1 MAEEKKAE
9 ETEAKTTTRAR
20 KTKETSKAE
29 ETKPKTTTRARK
41 TKETSKAE
49 ETKPKTTTRARRT
62 KAMSKD
68 DVIAAIGGLSEEDK
82 SAIMLE
88 VVKGMTVL
96 GLSDFVKACEETFG
110 VSAAAPMM
118 AVPAGMPAAAGA
130 AAGPAEEEKTE
141 FDVIL
146 KEIGP
151 KKIQVI
157 KAVREI
163 TSLGL
168 RESKELVDGAP
179 APVIKGVPKE
189 EAEAT
194 KAKLEAEGAVAELK

>member
-1 MAEEKKAE
+1 MAEEKK
-9 ETEAKTTTRAR
+9 T
-20 KTKETSKAE
+20 E
-29 ETKPKTTTRARK
+29 ETKAKKTRTTRTRKTTEAQ
-41 TKETSKAE
+41 AE
-49 ETKPKTTTRARRT
+49 
-62 KAMSKD
+62 AMGRD
-68 DVIAAIGGLSEEDK
+68 DIIAAIGGLSEEDK
-82 SAIMLE
+82 STIMLE

-96 GLSDFVKACEETFG
+96 GLSDFVKACEEAFG

-118 AVPAGMPAAAGA
+118 AVPAGVPAVAAAAGL
-130 AAGPAEEEKTE
+130 AEEEKTE

-168 RESKELVDGAP
+168 KESKELVDGVP
-179 APVIKGVPKE
+179 ALVVKGVPKE

-194 KAKLEAEGAVAELK
+194 KAKLEAEEAVVELK

>member
-1 MAEEKKAE
+1 MAEEKK
-9 ETEAKTTTRAR
+9 TEKTTT
-20 KTKETSKAE
+20 KK
-29 ETKPKTTTRARK
+29 TTRAQK
-41 TKETSKAE
+41 AKE
-49 ETKPKTTTRARRT
+49 
-62 KAMSKD
+62 MSKD
-68 DVIAAIGGLSEEDK
+68 DIIAAIGGLSEEDK

-88 VVKGMTVL
+88 TVKGMTVL
-96 GLSDFVKACEETFG
+96 ELSDFVKACEEAFG

-118 AVPAGMPAAAGA
+118 AIPAGMPAAAA

-141 FDVIL
+141 FDVVL

-168 RESKELVDGAP
+168 KESKELVDSAP
-179 APVIKGVPKE
+179 APVVKDVPKE

-194 KAKLEAEGAVAELK
+194 KAKLEAEGAVVELK

>member
-9 ETEAKTTTRAR
+9 ETKAKKTT
-20 KTKETSKAE
+20 KAQ
-29 ETKPKTTTRARK
+29 KPK
-41 TKETSKAE
+41 E
-49 ETKPKTTTRARRT
+49 
-62 KAMSKD
+62 MNKD
-68 DVIAAIGGLSEEDK
+68 DIIAVIGGLSEEDK

-88 VVKGMTVL
+88 TVKGMTVL
-96 GLSDFVKACEETFG
+96 GLSDFVKACEDAFG

-118 AVPAGMPAAAGA
+118 AVPAGMPAAA

-168 RESKELVDGAP
+168 KESKDLVDSAP
-179 APVIKGVPKE
+179 APVVKGLPKE

-194 KAKLEAEGAVAELK
+194 KTKLEAEGAVVELE

>member
-1 MAEEKKAE
+1 MAEEKKTE
-9 ETEAKTTTRAR
+9 ETKAKKTTRAR
-20 KTKETSKAE
+20 KPKA
-29 ETKPKTTTRARK
+29 T
-41 TKETSKAE
+41 
-49 ETKPKTTTRARRT
+49 
-62 KAMSKD
+62 SKD
-68 DVIAAIGGLSEEDK
+68 DIIAAIGGLSEEDK
-82 SAIMLE
+82 SAILLE
-88 VVKGMTVL
+88 TVKGMTVL
-96 GLSDFVKACEETFG
+96 GLSDFVKACEDAFG

-130 AAGPAEEEKTE
+130 AGPAEEEKTE

-146 KEIGP
+146 KEFGP

-168 RESKELVDGAP
+168 KESKELVDSAP
-179 APVIKGVPKE
+179 APVVKGIPKE

-194 KAKLEAEGAVAELK
+194 KAKLEAEGAVVELK

>member
-1 MAEEKKAE
+1 MAEEKK
-9 ETEAKTTTRAR
+9 
-20 KTKETSKAE
+20 TKE
-29 ETKPKTTTRARK
+29 
-41 TKETSKAE
+41 
-49 ETKPKTTTRARRT
+49 
-62 KAMSKD
+62 MGKD
-68 DVIAAIGGLSEEDK
+68 DIISAVGGLSEEDK

-88 VVKGMTVL
+88 IVKGMTVL
-96 GLSDFVKACEETFG
+96 ELSGFIKACEEAFG

-118 AVPAGMPAAAGA
+118 AVPAGMPAAAG

-168 RESKELVDGAP
+168 RESKELVDSAP
-179 APVIKGVPKE
+179 TPVVKGVPKE
-189 EAEAT
+189 EAEAN
-194 KAKLEAEGAVAELK
+194 KAKLEAEGAVVELK

>member
-1 MAEEKKAE
+1 MAEEK
-9 ETEAKTTTRAR
+9 
-20 KTKETSKAE
+20 TKG
-29 ETKPKTTTRARK
+29 
-41 TKETSKAE
+41 
-49 ETKPKTTTRARRT
+49 
-62 KAMSKD
+62 MSKD
-68 DVIAAIGGLSEEDK
+68 DIIAAIGGLSEEDRA
-82 SAIMLE
+82 AIMLE
-88 VVKGMTVL
+88 IVKGMTVL
-96 GLSDFVKACEETFG
+96 GLSSFVKACEETFG

-118 AVPAGMPAAAGA
+118 AVPAGMPTAA

-168 RESKELVDGAP
+168 KESKELVDSAP
-179 APVIKGVPKE
+179 APIVKGVPKE

-194 KAKLEAEGAVAELK
+194 KAKLEAEGAVVEIK

>member
-1 MAEEKKAE
+1 MAEEKKTGE
-9 ETEAKTTTRAR
+9 KKAR
-20 KTKETSKAE
+20 KT
-29 ETKPKTTTRARK
+29 
-41 TKETSKAE
+41 
-49 ETKPKTTTRARRT
+49 T
-62 KAMSKD
+62 KAKGMSKD
-68 DVIAAIGGLSEEDK
+68 DVIAAIGELPEEDK
-82 SAIMLE
+82 SVVLLE
-88 VVKGMTVL
+88 IVKSMTVL

-118 AVPAGMPAAAGA
+118 AVPAGMPAAVGA
-130 AAGPAEEEKTE
+130 AAGPTAEEEKTE

-157 KAVREI
+157 KAVREV

-168 RESKELVDGAP
+168 REAKELVDGVP
-179 APVIKGVPKE
+179 AQVVKGVPKE

-194 KAKLEAEGAVAELK
+194 KAKLEAEGAVVELQ

>member
-1 MAEEKKAE
+1 MAEEKK
-9 ETEAKTTTRAR
+9 TEGTKAKKTTK
-20 KTKETSKAE
+20 KTAKAQASE
-29 ETKPKTTTRARK
+29 
-41 TKETSKAE
+41 
-49 ETKPKTTTRARRT
+49 
-62 KAMSKD
+62 MSKD
-68 DVIAAIGGLSEEDK
+68 DIIATIGGLSEEDK
-82 SAIMLE
+82 STIMLE
-88 VVKGMTVL
+88 IVKGMTVL
-96 GLSDFVKACEETFG
+96 GLSDFVKACEEAFG

-118 AVPAGMPAAAGA
+118 AVPAGVPAAAGA

-168 RESKELVDGAP
+168 KESKELVDGAP
-179 APVIKGVPKE
+179 ASVVKGVPKE

-194 KAKLEAEGAVAELK
+194 KAKLEAEGAVVELK

>member
-1 MAEEKKAE
+1 MAEKSEV
-9 ETEAKTTTRAR
+9 
-20 KTKETSKAE
+20 
-29 ETKPKTTTRARK
+29 
-41 TKETSKAE
+41 
-49 ETKPKTTTRARRT
+49 
-62 KAMSKD
+62 MSKED
-68 DVIAAIGGLSEEDK
+68 IIAAIGGLSEKDK

-88 VVKGMTVL
+88 IVKGMTVL

-118 AVPAGMPAAAGA
+118 AVPAGIPAAAGV
-130 AAGPAEEEKTE
+130 AGPAEEEKTE

-157 KAVREI
+157 KVVREI
-163 TSLGL
+163 TNLGL
-168 RESKELVDGAP
+168 RESKELVDSAP
-179 APVIKGVPKE
+179 TPLVKGVPKE

-194 KAKLEAEGAVAELK
+194 KAKLEAEGAVVEIK

>member
-9 ETEAKTTTRAR
+9 ETKAKKTTRAR
-20 KTKETSKAE
+20 K
-29 ETKPKTTTRARK
+29 PKV
-41 TKETSKAE
+41 
-49 ETKPKTTTRARRT
+49 
-62 KAMSKD
+62 MSKD
-68 DVIAAIGGLSEEDK
+68 DIIAAMGGLSEEDK

-88 VVKGMTVL
+88 TVKGMTVL
-96 GLSDFVKACEETFG
+96 GLSDFVKACEDAFG

-118 AVPAGMPAAAGA
+118 AVPAGMPAAT

-168 RESKELVDGAP
+168 KESKDLVDSAP
-179 APVIKGVPKE
+179 APVVKGLPKE

-194 KAKLEAEGAVAELK
+194 KTKLEAEGAVVELK

>member
-1 MAEEKKAE
+1 MAEEKKAK
-9 ETEAKTTTRAR
+9 KTTKAQ
-20 KTKETSKAE
+20 KAKETSKAE
-29 ETKPKTTTRARK
+29 EKK
-41 TKETSKAE
+41 TKETKA
-49 ETKPKTTTRARRT
+49 KKTT
-62 KAMSKD
+62 KAQEAKEMSKD
-68 DVIAAIGGLSEEDK
+68 DIIAAVGGLPEEDK

-88 VVKGMTVL
+88 MVKGMTVL
-96 GLSDFVKACEETFG
+96 GLSDFVRACEEAFG

-118 AVPAGMPAAAGA
+118 AVPAGMPAAAE

-157 KAVREI
+157 KAVREL

-168 RESKELVDGAP
+168 KESKELVDSAP
-179 APVIKGVPKE
+179 TPVVKGVPKE

-194 KAKLEAEGAVAELK
+194 KAKLETEGAVVEIK

>member
-1 MAEEKKAE
+1 MKRRIKMAEEKKTE
-9 ETEAKTTTRAR
+9 ETKAKKTTRAQ
-20 KTKETSKAE
+20 KAKE
-29 ETKPKTTTRARK
+29 
-41 TKETSKAE
+41 
-49 ETKPKTTTRARRT
+49 
-62 KAMSKD
+62 MSKD
-68 DVIAAIGGLSEEDK
+68 DVIAAIGGLPEEDK

-88 VVKGMTVL
+88 IVKGMTVL
-96 GLSDFVKACEETFG
+96 ELSDFVKACEEAFG

-118 AVPAGMPAAAGA
+118 AVPAGMPAAAGV
-130 AAGPAEEEKTE
+130 AGPAEEEKTE

-146 KEIGP
+146 KEHGP

-168 RESKELVDGAP
+168 RESKALVDSAP
-179 APVIKGVPKE
+179 APVVKGIPKE

-194 KAKLEAEGAVAELK
+194 KAKLEAEGAVVELK

>member
-1 MAEEKKAE
+1 MPEEKK
-9 ETEAKTTTRAR
+9 T
-20 KTKETSKAE
+20 E
-29 ETKPKTTTRARK
+29 ETKAKKTTRTPKA
-41 TKETSKAE
+41 KE
-49 ETKPKTTTRARRT
+49 
-62 KAMSKD
+62 MSKD
-68 DVIAAIGGLSEEDK
+68 DIIAAIGGLSEEDK
-82 SAIMLE
+82 SAILLE
-88 VVKGMTVL
+88 TVKGMTVL
-96 GLSDFVKACEETFG
+96 GLSDFVKACEDVFG

-118 AVPAGMPAAAGA
+118 AVPAGMPAAAA
-130 AAGPAEEEKTE
+130 SAGPAEEEKTE

-168 RESKELVDGAP
+168 KESKEMVDSAP
-179 APVIKGVPKE
+179 TPVVKGITKE

-194 KAKLEAEGAVAELK
+194 KAKLEAEGAVVELK

>member
-9 ETEAKTTTRAR
+9 ETKAKKTTRAR
-20 KTKETSKAE
+20 K
-29 ETKPKTTTRARK
+29 PKV
-41 TKETSKAE
+41 
-49 ETKPKTTTRARRT
+49 
-62 KAMSKD
+62 MSKD
-68 DVIAAIGGLSEEDK
+68 DIIAAMGGLSEEDK

-88 VVKGMTVL
+88 TVKGMTVL
-96 GLSDFVKACEETFG
+96 GLSEFVKACEDAFG

-118 AVPAGMPAAAGA
+118 AVAAGMPAATA

-168 RESKELVDGAP
+168 KESKDLVDSAP
-179 APVIKGVPKE
+179 APVVKALPKE

-194 KAKLEAEGAVAELK
+194 KAKLEAEGAVVELQ

>member
-1 MAEEKKAE
+1 MAEKSEVMN
-9 ETEAKTTTRAR
+9 
-20 KTKETSKAE
+20 KE
-29 ETKPKTTTRARK
+29 
-41 TKETSKAE
+41 
-49 ETKPKTTTRARRT
+49 
-62 KAMSKD
+62 D
-68 DVIAAIGGLSEEDK
+68 IIAAIGGLSEEDK

-88 VVKGMTVL
+88 IVKGMTVL
-96 GLSDFVKACEETFG
+96 GLSDFVKACEEAFG

-118 AVPAGMPAAAGA
+118 AVPAGITAAAGT
-130 AAGPAEEEKTE
+130 AGPAEEEKTE

-163 TSLGL
+163 TNLGL
-168 RESKELVDGAP
+168 RESRDLVDGAP
-179 APVIKGVPKE
+179 APVLKGVPKE

-194 KAKLEAEGAVAELK
+194 KAKLEAEGAVAELQ

>member
-1 MAEEKKAE
+1 MAEEKKTE
-9 ETEAKTTTRAR
+9 ETKAKKTTRAQ
-20 KTKETSKAE
+20 KAKE
-29 ETKPKTTTRARK
+29 
-41 TKETSKAE
+41 
-49 ETKPKTTTRARRT
+49 
-62 KAMSKD
+62 MSKD
-68 DVIAAIGGLSEEDK
+68 DIIAAIGGLSEEDK

-88 VVKGMTVL
+88 IVKGMTVL
-96 GLSDFVKACEETFG
+96 GLSDFVKACEEAFG

-118 AVPAGMPAAAGA
+118 AVPAGMPAAA

-168 RESKELVDGAP
+168 KESKDLVDS
-179 APVIKGVPKE
+179 APVPVVKGFPKE

-194 KAKLEAEGAVAELK
+194 KAKLEAEGAVVELQ

>member
-1 MAEEKKAE
+1 MAEEKKTEEKKAKKTEEAE
-9 ETEAKTTTRAR
+9 KA
-20 KTKETSKAE
+20 KETSKAE
-29 ETKPKTTTRARK
+29 EEKTAKETKAKKTTKAQK
-41 TKETSKAE
+41 AKEMSNDDLIATLAE
-49 ETKPKTTTRARRT
+49 
-62 KAMSKD
+62 
-68 DVIAAIGGLSEEDK
+68 LSGKDK

-88 VVKGMTVL
+88 VVKGMTIL
-96 GLSDFVKACEETFG
+96 ELSDFVEACEEAFG

-118 AVPAGMPAAAGA
+118 AVPAGMPAGAG

-141 FDVIL
+141 FDVVL

-163 TSLGL
+163 TNLGL
-168 RESKELVDGAP
+168 RESKEVVDSAP
-179 APVIKGVPKE
+179 APVVKGVPKE

-194 KAKLEAEGAVAELK
+194 KAKLEAEGAVVELK

>member
-9 ETEAKTTTRAR
+9 ETKAEEKKAKKTTRAQ
-20 KTKETSKAE
+20 KAKE
-29 ETKPKTTTRARK
+29 
-41 TKETSKAE
+41 
-49 ETKPKTTTRARRT
+49 
-62 KAMSKD
+62 MSKD
-68 DVIAAIGGLSEEDK
+68 DIVATIGGLSEEDK
-82 SAIMLE
+82 SALMLE
-88 VVKGMTVL
+88 IVKGMTVL
-96 GLSDFVKACEETFG
+96 GLSDFVKACEEAFG

-118 AVPAGMPAAAGA
+118 AVPAGMPAAAG

-168 RESKELVDGAP
+168 RESKELVDSAP
-179 APVIKGVPKE
+179 APVVKGVPKE

-194 KAKLEAEGAVAELK
+194 KAKLEAEGAVVELK

>member
-1 MAEEKKAE
+1 MAEEKKTE
-9 ETEAKTTTRAR
+9 ETKAKTTTRTR
-20 KTKETSKAE
+20 K
-29 ETKPKTTTRARK
+29 P
-41 TKETSKAE
+41 
-49 ETKPKTTTRARRT
+49 

-68 DVIAAIGGLSEEDK
+68 DIIAAIGGLSEEDK

-88 VVKGMTVL
+88 TVKGMTVL
-96 GLSDFVKACEETFG
+96 GISDFVKACEETFG

-118 AVPAGMPAAAGA
+118 AVPAGMPAAAG

-168 RESKELVDGAP
+168 RESKELVDSAP
-179 APVIKGVPKE
+179 APVMKDVSKE

-194 KAKLEAEGAVAELK
+194 KAKLEAEGAVVELK